1 MFEMFCKQ
9 VGPVPVA
16 IAARAGQLTVSM
28 GEKLL
33 RLHMGDDVQKA
44 GASQRRSTNHS
55 LITGIP

>member
-44 GASQRRSTNHS
+44 EHRRDAQQII
-55 LITGIP
+55 L